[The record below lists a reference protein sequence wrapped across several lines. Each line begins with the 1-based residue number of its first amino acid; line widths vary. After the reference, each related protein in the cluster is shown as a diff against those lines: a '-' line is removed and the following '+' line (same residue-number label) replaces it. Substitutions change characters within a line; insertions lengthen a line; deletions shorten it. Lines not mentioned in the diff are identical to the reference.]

1 MVRLRSWSVYHV
13 PSAFLLLTVLR
24 PRCKHQRNSRET
36 FVNTI
41 QDAFAI
47 LIAAH
52 HPYLKLLGI
61 STVHGN
67 ASLEKTTA
75 NAGSVLEAIGKPDI
89 PVYPG
94 SNKPFSRPALHAPDI
109 HG

>member
-1 MVRLRSWSVYHV
+1 
-13 PSAFLLLTVLR
+13 
-24 PRCKHQRNSRET
+24 
-36 FVNTI
+36 
-41 QDAFAI
+41 

-52 HPYLKLLGI
+52 HPSLELLGI
-61 STVHGN
+61 STIHGN

-94 SNKPFSRPALHAPDI
+94 INKPFSRPALHAPNI
-109 HG
+109 HGREW